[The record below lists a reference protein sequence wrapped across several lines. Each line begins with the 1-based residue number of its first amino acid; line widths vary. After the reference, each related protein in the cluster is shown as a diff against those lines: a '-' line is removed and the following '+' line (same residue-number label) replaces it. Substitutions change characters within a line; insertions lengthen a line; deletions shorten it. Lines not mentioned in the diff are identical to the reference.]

1 MFISPHLVN
10 LEERFCV
17 DGRPCKREQ
26 FLEAFREVYRRVEQM
41 QEEGLAH
48 PTFFEYL
55 FAMGMWIFSREQV
68 EYLIL
73 ETGLGGRK
81 DCTNIVEHPLITVIT
96 SISLE
101 HTEYLGTTIAE
112 IAGEKAGII
121 KEGVP
126 VVYDASSQEAAKV
139 IGERACEKN
148 AKIYGIL
155 PNSLKF
161 PKFNGKNID
170 FYYGSDYDVDT
181 RISIP
186 FAAPYQMMN
195 MALVYQTMMLLE
207 KDTEI
212 PKEEVL
218 KGIAHTRWQ
227 GRMQKLEENIYL
239 DGAHNV
245 DGVKSFLEAVRWIQP
260 HHPVLL
266 FSMVRDKDYGEAI
279 RLLAQEDWERIYV
292 TQVRDERGVSA
303 RELAEV
309 FQSEGKEA
317 VVIEDCKEAFLT
329 AREERN
335 QKQTLFCTGSLYFV
349 GELLSLT
356 GGNEDD

>member
-1 MFISPHLVN
+1 
-10 LEERFCV
+10 
-17 DGRPCKREQ
+17 
-26 FLEAFREVYRRVEQM
+26 
-41 QEEGLAH
+41 
-48 PTFFEYL
+48 
-55 FAMGMWIFSREQV
+55 
-68 EYLIL
+68 
-73 ETGLGGRK
+73 
-81 DCTNIVEHPLITVIT
+81 
-96 SISLE
+96 
-101 HTEYLGTTIAE
+101 
-112 IAGEKAGII
+112 
-121 KEGVP
+121 
-126 VVYDASSQEAAKV
+126 
-139 IGERACEKN
+139 
-148 AKIYGIL
+148 
-155 PNSLKF
+155 
-161 PKFNGKNID
+161 
-170 FYYGSDYDVDT
+170 
-181 RISIP
+181 
-186 FAAPYQMMN
+186 MMN

-227 GRMQKLEENIYL
+227 GRMQELEENIYL

-245 DGVKSFLEAVRWIQP
+245 DGVKNFLEAVRWIQP

-292 TQVRDERGVSA
+292 TQVRDEQGVSA